1 MEDQDNNEKIK
12 LHTHDYFLIF
22 TEQSYI
28 LCYEKQ
34 SNLST
39 GVLFCVC
46 GLVQIH
52 FSILIATSVINRSD
66 TDNVPAKRKKKTLQ
80 GKQFCITQLL

>member
-1 MEDQDNNEKIK
+1 MKDQHNNEKIK

-34 SNLST
+34 SNLGI
-39 GVLFCVC
+39 GVLFFLCE
-46 GLVQIH
+46 LVQIH

-66 TDNVPAKRKKKTLQ
+66 SDNVPANRKKKTLQ
-80 GKQFCITQLL
+80 GKQFCITQLF

>member
-34 SNLST
+34 NGLST
-39 GVLFCVC
+39 GVFLCVC
-46 GLVQIH
+46 VNWYRYTFLY
-52 FSILIATSVINRSD
+52 
-66 TDNVPAKRKKKTLQ
+66 
-80 GKQFCITQLL
+80 

>member
-34 SNLST
+34 NGLST
-39 GVLFCVC
+39 GVFVCVC
-46 GLVQIH
+46 VNWYRYTFLY
-52 FSILIATSVINRSD
+52 
-66 TDNVPAKRKKKTLQ
+66 
-80 GKQFCITQLL
+80 

>member
-34 SNLST
+34 R
-39 GVLFCVC
+39 FKY
-46 GLVQIH
+46 
-52 FSILIATSVINRSD
+52 RSSFRVYVNWYRY
-66 TDNVPAKRKKKTLQ
+66 TFLY
-80 GKQFCITQLL
+80 